1 MKGVIKLCVGVRLH
15 EVCMQLGEQT
25 GTKKLRKQV
34 QTFYE
39 FQLLTQVRFKF
50 PNVQRLQDMLHRF
63 RSCMTNNSEHFVVKN
78 F

>member
-1 MKGVIKLCVGVRLH
+1 MKGVIKLCIGVRMH

-34 QTFYE
+34 QTFYK

-50 PNVQRLQDMLHRF
+50 PNVQRLQDM
-63 RSCMTNNSEHFVVKN
+63 
-78 F
+78 

>member
-1 MKGVIKLCVGVRLH
+1 MTKQVFNRSDKECMKGVTKMCAGVRVH

-39 FQLLTQVRFKF
+39 FQLLTQIWFKLLMY
-50 PNVQRLQDMLHRF
+50 NASKTCSTDSDQA
-63 RSCMTNNSEHFVVKN
+63 
-78 F
+78 

>member
-1 MKGVIKLCVGVRLH
+1 MTKQVFNRSDKECMKGVTKMCAGVRVH

-50 PNVQRLQDMLHRF
+50 PNEQRLQDM
-63 RSCMTNNSEHFVVKN
+63 
-78 F
+78 